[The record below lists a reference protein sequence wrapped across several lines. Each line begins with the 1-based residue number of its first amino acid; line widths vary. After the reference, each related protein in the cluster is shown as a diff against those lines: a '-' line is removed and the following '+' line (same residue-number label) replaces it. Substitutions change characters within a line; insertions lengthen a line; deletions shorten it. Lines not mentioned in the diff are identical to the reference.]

1 MCIRDR
7 FVRYSSSDGIGDLG
21 SLNKVK
27 YVLEN
32 GRLKRYASNFL
43 NSPYLNDHIT
53 LIQNVSEVKI
63 DNPIAFSTVTNDSN
77 LMPKIINFKIKIK
90 EVFFNK
96 VFVVSN
102 A

>member
-1 MCIRDR
+1 M
-7 FVRYSSSDGIGDLG
+7 
-21 SLNKVK
+21 
-27 YVLEN
+27 
-32 GRLKRYASNFL
+32 LKRYSSNFL

-63 DNPIAFSTVTNDSN
+63 DNPLAFSRSAYDLNS
-77 LMPKIINFKIKIK
+77 LPKIVNFKIKIK